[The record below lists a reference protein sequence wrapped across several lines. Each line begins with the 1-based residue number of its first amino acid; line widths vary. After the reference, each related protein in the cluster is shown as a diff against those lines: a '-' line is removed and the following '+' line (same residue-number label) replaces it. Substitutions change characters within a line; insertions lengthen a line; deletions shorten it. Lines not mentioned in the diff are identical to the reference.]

1 MRKLNI
7 NKNFLFSAG
16 KTFQV
21 ALDYI
26 YEESTTW
33 LSGYL
38 TYENSLYRKNSGKQT
53 EGRQEITLA
62 SRWEGF
68 SGTCAW

>member
-1 MRKLNI
+1 MVDTCVTK
-7 NKNFLFSAG
+7 NK
-16 KTFQV
+16 
-21 ALDYI
+21 
-26 YEESTTW
+26 STYVKKVSGE

-38 TYENSLYRKNSGKQT
+38 TYGNSLYRKNSGKQT